1 MRITLHLDTFECADP
16 AVYAILWLDRDARKW
31 SREGHA
37 VIDLPEW
44 GTLALTKNGT
54 RIVGAAGFDSEHVY
68 CELAGLDLLSPQ
80 GPFEGE
86 SGAALWYRHADR
98 APVAGQWHVQWIDET
113 DAEPEHG
120 VFADDEI

>member
-1 MRITLHLDTFECADP
+1 MRITVHLDTFNCADP
-16 AVYAILWLDRDARKW
+16 SVYAILWLDVDARKW

-44 GTLALTKNGT
+44 GTLECSGSDT
-54 RIVGAAGFDSEHVY
+54 RIAAQHGGHPVCVLE
-68 CELAGLDLLSPQ
+68 GLNLSGLC

-86 SGAALWYRHADR
+86 SGRALWHRYAHH
-98 APVAGQWHVQWIDET
+98 APVVGHWHVQCIDAT
-113 DAEPEHG
+113 ATAPERG

>member
-1 MRITLHLDTFECADP
+1 MRITVHLDTFECAEP
-16 AVYAILWLDRDARKW
+16 SVYAILWLDRDARKW

-44 GTLALTKNGT
+44 GPLVLSREGT
-54 RIVGAAGFDSEHVY
+54 RIADADSRVL
-68 CELAGLDLLSPQ
+68 CDLRGLDMVSVD

-86 SGAALWYRHADR
+86 SGSALWHRGGAS

-113 DAEPEHG
+113 DTQPEYG
-120 VFADDEI
+120 VFADEV